1 MNVSV
6 IFQGQEAEVTP
17 EGLIVLPL
25 GTDPREPVDDEI
37 QLVADVLQSSNAATE
52 AVGARADLLA
62 ALEAVRLVN
71 APEVIDPTAAA
82 AVAPALR
89 AAFEEFRDKEDPTSE
104 QVALLVLANAL
115 EAVFKLLLAA
125 SQGSETV
132 SLALM
137 DHESRI
143 QGLGG

>member
-25 GTDPREPVDDEI
+25 GTAPREPVDDEI
-37 QLVADVLQSSNAATE
+37 QLVADVLQSNAAAE

-71 APEVIDPTAAA
+71 ASEVIDPAAAA